1 MAGLYNANPFFSRK
15 ISEFSRLLERLQNQC
30 TGDPAKA
37 CDILSK
43 AFAELQEGLLEL
55 STAGDEIMQNNEDL
69 AHLASIPQL
78 NPNPVV
84 EVDSDGQVHFLNP
97 AAQQLFPDLKQGGRN
112 HPWLADLDAVV
123 QALSENGKRVHTRE
137 LHVLDRWYQQAMHYV
152 PDTRNIHIY
161 GTDITEQKRIE
172 EALRKSEEE
181 YRYLVQYAPTGIY
194 ELDYAGSR
202 FLRVNDAI
210 CSVLG
215 YSREEL
221 LAMNPND
228 LLDADSQRQFRERI
242 RKVLAGEPIDES
254 VAYRVFAKDGR
265 EIWGALNVKL
275 IHIDGRLDGALVI
288 AHDITERKRMEEALR
303 EARDDLELK
312 VEERTAE
319 LQKAL
324 EAAEESA
331 RAKAAFLA
339 NMSHELRTPMNAVIG
354 FSSLLLDENLSAEQK
369 EYAEGIKDSGE
380 AMMALINDILEFSRA
395 NKDKIE
401 LEHRPFSIRH
411 CVEESLD
418 MVAVQADQKGLN
430 ISYTIRYGTP
440 DTIIGDH
447 GRLRQ
452 ILVNLLDNAVKF
464 TDKGGISLSI
474 SARVLEGNEF
484 QIHFDVSDTGIGIS
498 QDKVSTIFEPFTQV
512 ERVISRKRAGVG
524 LGLAISKRLVE
535 LMGGEIGAESI
546 PGQGST
552 LNFTI
557 RAEAVPGNYF
567 NLGGTDRMVSFDGLA
582 GQSTVSILV
591 AEDNPSNQ
599 KVLVEMLKRMG
610 YRPDAVSDGK
620 EVLQALEMRPFDLIL
635 MDVKMPEMD
644 GITVTREI
652 RKRWPENGPKIV
664 AVTAYALEGDREIC
678 LEAGM
683 DDYVAKPVKMGD
695 LVKVL
700 KKYRS
705 KT

>member
-1 MAGLYNANPFFSRK
+1 MAELDNAKQLFSQR
-15 ISEFSRLLERLQNQC
+15 IDEFSRLIEHLQNQC
-30 TGDPAKA
+30 ASDPAKA

-43 AFAELQEGLLEL
+43 AFAELQEGLIDL
-55 STAGDEIMQNNEDL
+55 STAGDEIMQRNEDL
-69 AHLASIPQL
+69 AHLASFPQL

-84 EVDSDGQVHFLNP
+84 EVDPDGQVHFLNP
-97 AAQQLFPDLKQGGRN
+97 AAQQLFPDLQQGGRN
-112 HPWLADLDAVV
+112 HPWLADWDAVV
-123 QALSENGKRVHTRE
+123 QALSENEKRVHTRE
-137 LHVLDRWYQQAMHYV
+137 LPVLDRWYQQAMHFM
-152 PDTRNIHIY
+152 PNTRNIHIY
-161 GTDITEQKRIE
+161 GTDITGQKRIE
-172 EALRKSEEE
+172 EALRRSEEE

-194 ELDYAGSR
+194 ELDFAGSR

-221 LAMNPND
+221 LAMNPKD
-228 LLDADSQRQFRERI
+228 LLDAESQRRFRERI
-242 RKVLAGEPIDES
+242 GKVLAGEPIDES
-254 VAYRVFAKDGR
+254 VAYRVLAKDGR

-331 RAKAAFLA
+331 SAKAAFLA

-354 FSSLLLDENLSAEQK
+354 FSSLLLDENLSAEQR
-369 EYAEGIKDSGE
+369 EYAEGIKDGGE
-380 AMMALINDILEFSRA
+380 AMIALINDILEFSRA

-401 LEHRPFSIRH
+401 LEHRPFSLRH

-474 SARVLEGNEF
+474 SAKVLHGNEF
-484 QIHFDVSDTGIGIS
+484 QDPLQSQRYRHWHIS
-498 QDKVSTIFEPFTQV
+498 
-512 ERVISRKRAGVG
+512 G
-524 LGLAISKRLVE
+524 
-535 LMGGEIGAESI
+535 
-546 PGQGST
+546 
-552 LNFTI
+552 
-557 RAEAVPGNYF
+557 
-567 NLGGTDRMVSFDGLA
+567 
-582 GQSTVSILV
+582 
-591 AEDNPSNQ
+591 
-599 KVLVEMLKRMG
+599 
-610 YRPDAVSDGK
+610 
-620 EVLQALEMRPFDLIL
+620 
-635 MDVKMPEMD
+635 
-644 GITVTREI
+644 
-652 RKRWPENGPKIV
+652 
-664 AVTAYALEGDREIC
+664 
-678 LEAGM
+678 
-683 DDYVAKPVKMGD
+683 
-695 LVKVL
+695 
-700 KKYRS
+700 
-705 KT
+705 